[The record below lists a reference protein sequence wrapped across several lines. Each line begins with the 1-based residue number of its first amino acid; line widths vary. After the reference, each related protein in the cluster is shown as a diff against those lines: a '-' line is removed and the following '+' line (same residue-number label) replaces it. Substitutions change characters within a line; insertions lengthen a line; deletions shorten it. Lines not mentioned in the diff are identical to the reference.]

1 VNIRIFQGSFPM
13 TAEALRDWMQR
24 RPFQPFRIT
33 MSSGDAYEIR
43 HPEMAFLTR
52 AEIIIGLGERGGIPS
67 RHRTVSLLHVTA
79 AEPIDLAAAA

>member
-1 VNIRIFQGSFPM
+1 M
-13 TAEALRDWMQR
+13 TAEALRDGMQR
-24 RPFQPFRIT
+24 RPLEPFRIT

-67 RHRTVSLLHVTA
+67 RHRTVSFLHVMA
-79 AEPIDLAAAA
+79 AEPIDSSAAA

>member
-1 VNIRIFQGSFPM
+1 M

-24 RPFQPFRIT
+24 RPVEPFRIT
-33 MSSGDAYEIR
+33 MSNGDAYEIR

-79 AEPIDLAAAA
+79 AEPIDSSAAA

>member
-1 VNIRIFQGSFPM
+1 LEQALLRREEAEECASHQIR
-13 TAEALRDWMQR
+13 L
-24 RPFQPFRIT
+24 
-33 MSSGDAYEIR
+33 
-43 HPEMAFLTR
+43 FLTR

>member
-1 VNIRIFQGSFPM
+1 M

-24 RPFQPFRIT
+24 RPFEPFRIT

-67 RHRTVSLLHVTA
+67 RHCTVSLLHVTA
-79 AEPIDLAAAA
+79 AEPIDSSAAA